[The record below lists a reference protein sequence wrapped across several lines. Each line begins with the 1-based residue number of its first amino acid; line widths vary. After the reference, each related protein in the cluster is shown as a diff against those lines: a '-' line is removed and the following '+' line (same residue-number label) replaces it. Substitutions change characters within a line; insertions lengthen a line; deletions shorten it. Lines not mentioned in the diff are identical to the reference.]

1 MDKAQAALNLL
12 MDDFFMGEMNAIK
25 QGCLD
30 QFANSKAEDY
40 DTREEAHRKLVAVN
54 DILSHFQAIADG
66 KRMEQ
71 KRWKIL

>member
-30 QFANSKAEDY
+30 QFANSNPEDY

-54 DILSHFQAIADG
+54 SILSHFQAIAAG
-66 KRMEQ
+66 KQIEQ

>member
-12 MDDFFMGEMNAIK
+12 RDDFFMGEINAIK

-30 QFANSKAEDY
+30 QFANSNPEDY

-54 DILSHFQAIADG
+54 SILSHFQAIAAG
-66 KRMEQ
+66 KQIEQ